1 MPRASLREQ
10 LLAAGLEALH
20 RRGFNA
26 TSIQDITDA
35 ADAPKGSFYNHFESK
50 EALALEAL
58 RLYVERGKFRRA
70 VLQDATLPPLR
81 RLRDYFESINHAAI
95 DSHFASGC
103 LLGNFSA
110 ELSGQ
115 SPLIRRWVDGAF
127 TAWRDAVASVIGEAQ
142 KAGEISR
149 KSSPRALADFTI
161 AAWEGAVLRAKAA
174 KNRAPLDLFYD
185 ITFKKI
191 LA

>member
-10 LLAAGLEALH
+10 LLAAGLDALH
-20 RRGFNA
+20 RKGFNA

-58 RLYVERGKFRRA
+58 RLYVERGKIRRA

-81 RLRDYFESINHAAI
+81 RLRDYFESINQAAI
-95 DSHFASGC
+95 DSHFSSGC

-115 SPLIRRWVDGAF
+115 SPLIRKWVDGAF
-127 TAWRDAVASVIGEAQ
+127 TAWRDAIASVIGEGQ

-149 KSSPRALADFTI
+149 KSSARTLADFTI
-161 AAWEGAVLRAKAA
+161 DAWEGAVLRAKAA
-174 KNRAPLDLFYD
+174 KKRAPLDLFLE
-185 ITFKKI
+185 ITFKRV